1 MATVGAFGEKEML
14 VQESV
19 SQRTAPATLKFPPIS
34 ESSPRFPGDF
44 STCLH

>member
-1 MATVGAFGEKEML
+1 MATVGAFGEQEML
-14 VQESV
+14 VRESG
-19 SQRTAPATLKFPPIS
+19 SQRITPATLKFPPIS